1 MRQTLLGAGAKVV
14 LIDREGEKLN
24 KLVAELG
31 ENAFALQVDLMQ
43 ADQVDNILQGILQLT
58 GRLDIFHANAGAY
71 IGGPV
76 AEGDPDVWDRVLH
89 LNTNA
94 AFRCVRSVLP
104 HLIAQKSGD
113 IIFTSSIAGVV
124 PVIWE
129 PIYTASKFAVQAFVH
144 TTRRQVSQYGV
155 RVGAVLPG
163 PVVTA
168 LLDDWPKAKMDEA
181 LANGSLMQPIEVAES
196 VLFMVTRSKNVTV
209 RDIVIL
215 PNSVDLDRSTRLCE
229 RMLCKSIRNILLA
242 SMSVRAAFAPG
253 VQSAGELLAHA
264 TRKLPCFAAPE
275 AWSNSRAARSGR
287 RCATALKRRWPA
299 PASRRH
305 RSPGSASMPPAR
317 WW

>member
-1 MRQTLLGAGAKVV
+1 MKHSVSSMNTSLSGKVAAITGAASGIGLECARTLLGAGAKVV

-43 ADQVDNILQGILQLT
+43 ADQVDNLLQGILQLT

-89 LNTNA
+89 LNINA

-104 HLIAQKSGD
+104 HLIAQKSG
-113 IIFTSSIAGVV
+113 ILSSPARSRRGAGDLGACL
-124 PVIWE
+124 
-129 PIYTASKFAVQAFVH
+129 Y
-144 TTRRQVSQYGV
+144 
-155 RVGAVLPG
+155 RVEIRGAGICAHHSSPGGAVWRARRRRTAGPG
-163 PVVTA
+163 GYRSA
-168 LLDDWPKAKMDEA
+168 DDWPKAKMDEA

-215 PNSVDLDRSTRLCE
+215 PNSVDL
-229 RMLCKSIRNILLA
+229 
-242 SMSVRAAFAPG
+242 
-253 VQSAGELLAHA
+253 
-264 TRKLPCFAAPE
+264 
-275 AWSNSRAARSGR
+275 
-287 RCATALKRRWPA
+287 
-299 PASRRH
+299 
-305 RSPGSASMPPAR
+305 
-317 WW
+317 